1 MIAEERDR
9 IAAALTRSVGG
20 VVSAERI
27 GEAVAAACRELDTA
41 LAPVLGSRGVGA
53 IFKRSLHLV
62 ATSHPWLPAIQ
73 EDLLAS
79 MDLAPLQQA
88 MARQTGAHAAAVG
101 ADLLQTFREL
111 LAGLVGASLT
121 ERLLR
126 SVWAPFSSG
135 PPAQDNP
142 P

>member
-1 MIAEERDR
+1 MSAEERDR
-9 IAAALTRSVGG
+9 IAAALSSCEGSVM
-20 VVSAERI
+20 SAERI
-27 GEAVAAACRELDTA
+27 GEAVAATSRELETA
-41 LAPVLGSRGVGA
+41 LAPVLGRNGVGA

-62 ATSHPWLPAIQ
+62 TPSHPWLPAIQ

-88 MARQTGAHAAAVG
+88 MARQTGADAAAAG
-101 ADLLQTFREL
+101 ADLLQTFRDL
-111 LAGLVGASLT
+111 LAGLVGAPLT

-135 PPAQDNP
+135 PPARDP
-142 P
+142 PR